1 MSLQSTE
8 YIKNNETVDK
18 PAKIVKEE
26 DKVKEV
32 MILQDKYNVP
42 AANPNKPDI
51 KKTVFWSKNPNVL
64 FDKDHILEFFPVE
77 SMSYEERLNAIS
89 RTVIVLTIV
98 LFAFTRNL
106 RILVISA
113 ITLFAIFL
121 MYFYQE
127 REKRKM
133 LNKKEN
139 LEKLKDG
146 FMREGYEN
154 VGLATLRETGRPV
167 PHDTFVEPN
176 ASNPFGNVLMTDY
189 DYNPNKKPAPPANNA
204 VVNND
209 ILTQAKRLVIE
220 SNPDQPDIADKLF
233 TDLGDKYV
241 FEQSLRPFNSTAS
254 TTIPND
260 QTAFADFC
268 YGSMVS
274 CKEGNMFAC
283 ARNLSRHIN

>member
-1 MSLQSTE
+1 MVKEDVVIQDKQYHVLGQNT
-8 YIKNNETVDK
+8 DK
-18 PAKIVKEE
+18 P
-26 DKVKEV
+26 
-32 MILQDKYNVP
+32 L
-42 AANPNKPDI
+42 I
-51 KKTVFWSKNPNVL
+51 KTSLFWSKNPNVL
-64 FDKDHILEFFPVE
+64 FEKDHIFEFFPVE
-77 SMSYEERLNAIS
+77 SMTYEEKLNAIS

-98 LFAFTRNL
+98 IFIITRNM
-106 RILVISA
+106 RILVISG
-113 ITLFAIFL
+113 ITLFAIFI

-127 REKRKM
+127 KEKRKM
-133 LNKKEN
+133 REKKEN
-139 LEKLKDG
+139 LEKIKDG
-146 FMREGYEN
+146 FVREGYEN
-154 VGLATLRETGRPV
+154 VGLATLQKNGIAINPE
-167 PHDTFVEPN
+167 TFVHPN

-189 DYNPNKKPAPPANNA
+189 DYNPNKKPAPPSNNA

-209 ILTQAKRLVIE
+209 ILNQAKKLVIE

-274 CKEGNMFAC
+274 CKEGNLFAC
-283 ARNLSRHIN
+283 ARNLSRYIN

>member
-18 PAKIVKEE
+18 PAKLVKEE

-32 MILQDKYNVP
+32 TILQDKYNVP
-42 AANPNKPDI
+42 AANPDKPDI

-77 SMSYEERLNAIS
+77 SMTYEERLNAIS
-89 RTVIVLTIV
+89 RTVLVLTIV

-106 RILVISA
+106 RILVISG

-154 VGLATLRETGRPV
+154 VGLATLRETGQPV
-167 PHDTFVEPN
+167 PRDTFVEPN

-189 DYNPNKKPAPPANNA
+189 DYNPNKKPAPPSYNA
-204 VVNND
+204 AVNND

-260 QTAFADFC
+260 QAAFADFC

>member
-1 MSLQSTE
+1 MSLPSTE
-8 YIKNNETVDK
+8 YIKNDIGNDNDVKPVKMVKEDVVIQDKQYHVLGQNTDK
-18 PAKIVKEE
+18 P
-26 DKVKEV
+26 
-32 MILQDKYNVP
+32 P
-42 AANPNKPDI
+42 I
-51 KKTVFWSKNPNVL
+51 KTSLFWSKNPNVL
-64 FDKDHILEFFPVE
+64 FEKDHIFEFFPVE
-77 SMSYEERLNAIS
+77 SMTYEEKLNAIS

-98 LFAFTRNL
+98 IFIITRNM
-106 RILVISA
+106 RILVISG
-113 ITLFAIFL
+113 ITLFAIFI

-127 REKRKM
+127 KEKRKM
-133 LNKKEN
+133 REKKEN
-139 LEKLKDG
+139 LEKIKDG
-146 FMREGYEN
+146 FVREGYEN
-154 VGLATLRETGRPV
+154 VGLATLQKNGIAINTE
-167 PHDTFVEPN
+167 TFVHPN

-189 DYNPNKKPAPPANNA
+189 DYNPNKKSAPPSNNA

-209 ILTQAKRLVIE
+209 ILNQAKKLVIE

-274 CKEGNMFAC
+274 CKEGNLFAC
-283 ARNLSRHIN
+283 ARNLSRYIN